1 MKKVHLKSWLII
13 FLALT
18 LLPALVMAASML
30 APDETN
36 LSQQGPTVRVEPVQS
51 TVSVGEA
58 FTVSVM
64 IDNAD
69 DLGGF
74 EFDLTYNG
82 TIVAVDSVTLGDF
95 LGSTGRT
102 VGSVGPIIDNQAGR
116 VSFGAWSLP
125 GAPGPNG
132 TGELATISLTAQG
145 EGESPLDLQDVQV
158 LDTAIEP
165 QESTV
170 QDGTVVVE
178 SAPTST
184 PTATRTPTLTAT
196 PTDTPTQTPTNT
208 PTATG
213 TAAATPT
220 PTATSIPTETPVS
233 TSTPTPTPT
242 STATPTATGTATAT
256 STSTATSTP
265 TVTPTPTATRTPTGT
280 PTATPSVTP
289 TPTETATP
297 TLTPTPTATPK
308 SAVTVSPAE
317 GCAGQQFTFTGWDFT
332 PNGLIHD
339 GFNDPNQEHH
349 YTGSFY
355 ADSSGG
361 FVRTIASESDWLAGV
376 YTYIAFDV
384 TENYGVSVQFTI
396 SEPPPTATPTPM
408 PGPVIAVSPSEAPVG
423 EWFVFIGSHFTPNGL
438 MEDWLADP
446 DQVPYNLGYFQADS
460 SGGFIR
466 KHNGAGNWPVGTY
479 TYLAF
484 DFTKSLWV
492 SVEFEMTES
501 LTYEVCLP
509 IIVNR

>member
-18 LLPALVMAASML
+18 LLPALVMAAPLL

-36 LSQQGPTVRVEPVQS
+36 LSQQGPTVRVDPVQS

-125 GAPGPNG
+125 GEPGPGG
-132 TGELATISLTAQG
+132 TGELAVISLTAQG
-145 EGESPLDLQDVQV
+145 EGQSNLDLQDVQV
-158 LDTAIEP
+158 MDTAINP
-165 QESTV
+165 QEATAE
-170 QDGTVVVE
+170 DGTVVVGSE
-178 SAPTST
+178 PTST
-184 PTATRTPTLTAT
+184 PTATRTPTPTAT
-196 PTDTPTQTPTNT
+196 PTDTPTLIPTNTPTAT

-220 PTATSIPTETPVS
+220 PTATS
-233 TSTPTPTPT
+233 
-242 STATPTATGTATAT
+242 TATPTATATATAT

-265 TVTPTPTATRTPTGT
+265 SATPTPTATRTPTGT

-317 GCAGQQFTFTGWDFT
+317 GCAGQLFTFTGWDFT

-339 GFNDPNQEHH
+339 GFTDPNQEHH
-349 YTGSFY
+349 YNASFY
-355 ADSSGG
+355 ANSSGG

-423 EWFVFIGSHFTPNGL
+423 ERFVFIGSHFTPNGL
-438 MEDWLADP
+438 IEDWLADP
-446 DQVPYNLGYFQADS
+446 DQVPHNLDYFQADS

-466 KHNGAGNWPVGTY
+466 KHRWTGNWPVGTY